1 MYNNRTFSLSLQKTL
16 NLPIRVALFDRKLSV
31 KDLSLLM
38 NKTAYKYSYTGLH
51 AFCYG
56 VNTASINFNYVYNLY
71 KALSLPIPTPQY
83 LYESFQRWEEIKAF
97 KKNRRNTNRIKRGQ
111 EPIP

>member
-38 NKTAYKYSYTGLH
+38 NKTAYKRENIFQRQCPL
-51 AFCYG
+51 F
-56 VNTASINFNYVYNLY
+56 FNVGAILPTY
-71 KALSLPIPTPQY
+71 KA
-83 LYESFQRWEEIKAF
+83 
-97 KKNRRNTNRIKRGQ
+97 
-111 EPIP
+111 